1 MFLFYIKFCS
11 KIFTVQTVLEI
22 GRASENRFLMIGKN
36 LGVNYRLASNEV
48 MNTVN
53 VENIQLYAICLEIA
67 SILIILCSVLKIEE
81 ENLGDA
87 ALIFPL

>member
-1 MFLFYIKFCS
+1 
-11 KIFTVQTVLEI
+11 VQTVLEI

>member
-1 MFLFYIKFCS
+1 
-11 KIFTVQTVLEI
+11 VQTVLEI

-53 VENIQLYAICLEIA
+53 MENIQLYAICLEIA